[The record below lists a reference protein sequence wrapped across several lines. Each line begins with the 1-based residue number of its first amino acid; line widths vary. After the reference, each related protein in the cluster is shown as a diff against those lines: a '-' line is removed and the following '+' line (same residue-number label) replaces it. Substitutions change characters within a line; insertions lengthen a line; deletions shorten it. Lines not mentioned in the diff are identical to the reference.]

1 MQQTYRSIRS
11 AYRLFNSEL
20 FYLVI
25 IQREQDVQMPECNTM
40 IPLQIQTSEQKPV
53 RMMCKNQLPTSNPD
67 HNLCLCLSVNPISS
81 TKTGNGRSDQAFIPG
96 WADPYL
102 CVAWGCWTVDLEC
115 CCQIPL
121 SRLFAAD
128 PSGRVQRWGKSQE
141 VVLKVVCSEAALS
154 CRLRQP
160 IHSEARPCMG
170 ASPHT

>member
-1 MQQTYRSIRS
+1 
-11 AYRLFNSEL
+11 
-20 FYLVI
+20 
-25 IQREQDVQMPECNTM
+25 MPECNTM

-160 IHSEARPCMG
+160 IHSEARPGSMCPLQQRCPSSRHWCSFRIY
-170 ASPHT
+170 ALSRFRNAPLPTFSTNL